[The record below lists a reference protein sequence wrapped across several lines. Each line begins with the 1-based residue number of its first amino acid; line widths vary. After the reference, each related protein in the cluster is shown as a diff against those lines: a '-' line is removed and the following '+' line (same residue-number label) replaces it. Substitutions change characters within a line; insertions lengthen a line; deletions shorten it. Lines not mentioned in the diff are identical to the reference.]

1 MCVCVGV
8 EGDTVIVGR
17 VKEILGEPRNYGLS
31 PEERA
36 EAARRQQ
43 EEEVTIH

>member
-1 MCVCVGV
+1 M
-8 EGDTVIVGR
+8 IVGR

-36 EAARRQQ
+36 DAARRQQ
-43 EEEVTIH
+43 QEEVTNTLTLYTDPTH